1 MRIAH
6 KVKQDETVGTIAEQY
21 GVPWRDVLKWNNIEA
36 DTLIGKDTPF
46 TVLEINVPDTSPA
59 MEEVNVPVTTP
70 TDEYEGVAPDSD
82 AAMAQVKDFVSYD
95 ALLAEAPEWGFME
108 AGKVQPSPEEISA
121 LEAAAPPGEPDPL
134 KSRFVPDPGTETG
147 TMVSDIQPLKKGLS
161 IREKGLIAYPEKG
174 KTLEPGV
181 QPSRSEQFKLELR
194 EKKKLDMTPAQL
206 AEVEKQEDVDLG
218 YATAAE
224 PEEEVPTEEVADIAL
239 TKAADGPVTG
249 TQAALLKQ
257 DIINTVEAG
266 ITNEKAKGVFKDII
280 ADQEAMVEEYGLVE
294 FWFEEEEE
302 RYRRLADD
310 LETEITGYEEKIL
323 AVGEETMP
331 PVFEGTNKFWAV
343 IAAALGAG
351 AASMTGTPNFA
362 LQIINK
368 TIDTELEKFLK
379 SREIRKDTAER
390 QQLNLITKRGEL
402 LADAKLAAKNAM
414 AALKGRSGAM
424 DSIAT
429 VTRIEEMLAQQED
442 MNEKDFMIKVA
453 NVFLNEAKINQ
464 TAIIEYGKKYVP
476 GLTVRD
482 TQGKLV
488 KYTPARGRTDKDV
501 QDMKDYTLIVKNTM
515 DELDKLDKLL
525 YLTPQ
530 DKAEGNI
537 NPAIYLPSGL
547 SDTRT
552 KLNAIAGAL
561 EIDYK
566 KLYKMGA
573 NYSIK
578 EQMLVAGQ
586 IPKIESEGWDSW
598 LGRIGVK
605 AITFRKRILDRYKNN
620 YETLTQGGSHN
631 YGETGTLDQRRKG
644 NEGPIGPPPGGKTTL
659 VKGG

>member
-1 MRIAH
+1 
-6 KVKQDETVGTIAEQY
+6 
-21 GVPWRDVLKWNNIEA
+21 
-36 DTLIGKDTPF
+36 
-46 TVLEINVPDTSPA
+46 
-59 MEEVNVPVTTP
+59 
-70 TDEYEGVAPDSD
+70 
-82 AAMAQVKDFVSYD
+82 
-95 ALLAEAPEWGFME
+95 
-108 AGKVQPSPEEISA
+108 
-121 LEAAAPPGEPDPL
+121 
-134 KSRFVPDPGTETG
+134 
-147 TMVSDIQPLKKGLS
+147 
-161 IREKGLIAYPEKG
+161 
-174 KTLEPGV
+174 
-181 QPSRSEQFKLELR
+181 
-194 EKKKLDMTPAQL
+194 MTPAQL
-206 AEVEKQEDVDLG
+206 AEVEKQEEVDLG

-239 TKAADGPVTG
+239 TKAAEGPVTG
-249 TQAALLKQ
+249 ADAHSRRQSAQNAAAL
-257 DIINTVEAG
+257 E
-266 ITNEKAKGVFKDII
+266 ITNVKAKGVFKDII
-280 ADQEAMVEEYGLVE
+280 EEHEAMIGEYEGMA
-294 FWFEEEEE
+294 FWFEDEEE

-331 PVFEGTNKFWAV
+331 PVFEGYNKFWAV

-402 LADAKLAAKNAM
+402 LKSAENAADNAM
-414 AALKGRSGAM
+414 AALKGRTQAQGQL
-424 DSIAT
+424 AT
-429 VTRIEEMLAQQED
+429 VTRVKEMLAQEEEF
-442 MNEKDFMIKVA
+442 NEKNVMIQVG
-453 NVFLNEAKINQ
+453 NLFLNEAKINQ
-464 TAIIEYGKKYVP
+464 TAMIEYGKKYVP

-482 TQGKLV
+482 TEGKLV

-501 QDMKDYTLIVKNTM
+501 QEMKDYTLIVKNTM

-620 YETLTQGGSHN
+620 YETLTEGGNHN
-631 YGETGTLDQRRKG
+631 YGKTGTLDQSRKG
-644 NEGPIGPPPGGKTTL
+644 NEGPIGPPPGGEATL
-659 VKGG
+659 VKGS

>member
-1 MRIAH
+1 M
-6 KVKQDETVGTIAEQY
+6 T
-21 GVPWRDVLKWNNIEA
+21 PIEGESITSFYKRA
-36 DTLIGKDTPF
+36 GYDTLEEFMQVNQADIGFSGGTPF
-46 TVLEINVPDTSPA
+46 VKEGVDYPA
-59 MEEVNVPVTTP
+59 VGDEEVTMETEISPL
-70 TDEYEGVAPDSD
+70 DEGVAPDSD

-161 IREKGLIAYPEKG
+161 IREKGLIAYPEDG

-206 AEVEKQEDVDLG
+206 AEVEKQEEVDLG

-224 PEEEVPTEEVADIAL
+224 EETPSEDVGEKALKEAD
-239 TKAADGPVTG
+239 KGPVTG

-257 DIINTVEAG
+257 DIINTVEAE

-280 ADQEAMVEEYGLVE
+280 ADQEAMVEEYGLAE

-362 LQIINK
+362 LSIINK

-379 SREIRKDTAER
+379 SREIRKQTAER

-501 QDMKDYTLIVKNTM
+501 QEMKDYTLIVKNTM

-644 NEGPIGPPPGGKTTL
+644 NEGPIGPPPGGEATL

>member
-1 MRIAH
+1 M
-6 KVKQDETVGTIAEQY
+6 T
-21 GVPWRDVLKWNNIEA
+21 PIEGESITSFYKRA
-36 DTLIGKDTPF
+36 GYDTLEEFMQVNQADIGFSGGTPF
-46 TVLEINVPDTSPA
+46 VKEGVDYPA
-59 MEEVNVPVTTP
+59 VGDEEVTMETEISPLN
-70 TDEYEGVAPDSD
+70 EGVAPDSD

-161 IREKGLIAYPEKG
+161 IREKGLIAYPEDG

-206 AEVEKQEDVDLG
+206 AEVEKQEEVDLG

-224 PEEEVPTEEVADIAL
+224 EETPSEDVGEKALKEAD
-239 TKAADGPVTG
+239 KGPVTG

-257 DIINTVEAG
+257 DIINTVEAE

-280 ADQEAMVEEYGLVE
+280 ADQEAMVEEYGLAE

-362 LQIINK
+362 LSIINK

-379 SREIRKDTAER
+379 SREIRKQTAER

-644 NEGPIGPPPGGKTTL
+644 NEGPIGPPPGGEATL